1 MKNIL
6 LKKVVIISSALSVS
20 LFSLYADKLDLFK
33 NFNVVEDA
41 RERIE
46 STLNNDGTKPYIVKL
61 NYKVSKDKVVVTKKV
76 HYSEYRKKPAY
87 EEEVLKTNTAN
98 PRDIDTKIE
107 FTYNRKND
115 PDHISQLNKEAKKSE
130 PKFTK
135 IALRSST
142 NDDLEK
148 TILNA

>member
-6 LKKVVIISSALSVS
+6 LKKVVILSSALSVS
-20 LFSLYADKLDLFK
+20 LFSLYANKLNLFS
-33 NFNVVEDA
+33 NFDVVTDA

-46 STLNNDGTKPYIVKL
+46 STLKNDGAKPYIIKL
-61 NYKVSKDKVVVTKKV
+61 NYNVSKDKVVVIEKV
-76 HYSEYRKKPAY
+76 HYSDYRKKPLR
-87 EEEVLKTNTAN
+87 EEKVLKTNIAN

-115 PDHISQLNKEAKKSE
+115 SEHISQLNKEAKKSE

-135 IALRSST
+135 IALRSS
-142 NDDLEK
+142 NKDNLEK